1 MFMADNDKGKRG
13 EEFFEPEIS
22 PGELY
27 KRIIVSRDEFEKGEK
42 GLVKREDPRFVG
54 FCKAV
59 YKRFSS
65 LGQGAVFTPKF
76 REAIDFLHWDLKAE
90 ELSAATKLVMIAAI
104 VIGCGAGIGI
114 IFSPLFNIL
123 LDLIQL
129 DLLVY
134 IYVLVPFIAIALYL
148 AMYVQNFPLNAAK
161 DEQTKALG
169 YVPELVG
176 YMIMSMKLVPNLEK
190 AVEFSAKHGRG
201 KIAEDFKRIL
211 WETQI
216 GMFHSL
222 SEALD
227 DLAYRWGKFSDE
239 FKHAL
244 MMVRASVLENTEA
257 KRYQLLDKT
266 METVLESI
274 KNKMEQYAR
283 NLSQPSTVLFYV
295 GVLLPLIL
303 IIILPVGSAFS
314 GTPMATP
321 LVLIAIY
328 NIGIPIITLIFA
340 MQVIKKRPPTYT
352 PPKIPDNF
360 PGLPKK
366 GQMIIGKTGLNIT
379 MVTILILVAGIL
391 ITVAVSQQGLPP
403 KAFLPK
409 DSQQIIPSDPNPKQ
423 IILRE
428 KEDEKFFEPGG
439 RRYNELRSEGKKDQQ
454 AKDILAMEEQ
464 KFFMEAKNDPTPY
477 ILVFGIIISIAIAFF
492 VLMYFSSI
500 YKRKIQLE
508 IMQMESEFKDSLYI
522 LASRLGENKPV
533 EEALKHTT
541 KFLPNLLIS
550 QRVFGKT
557 VDNIELLGMPLE
569 QAVFDKNYGAL
580 KNMPS
585 NIIQSSM
592 KILVDSVEL
601 GVNVAAR
608 TLISLSLQL
617 GNSEKV
623 NKMLSILISDVVSM
637 MQTMVVFI
645 APIVLGVTTALQK
658 VVMVTLAGIASS
670 ETIGGVGGT
679 SVSETGFS
687 MPLKGISVEAF
698 KTMVSPVQF
707 LVIVIIYVVELVI
720 IMGYFTTK
728 IEEDN
733 DLLVKINI
741 ATALPI
747 AVGVFLAAVIAA
759 NLVVGN
765 FFGGT

>member
-1 MFMADNDKGKRG
+1 MPDTKGKRG

-27 KRIIVSRDEFEKGEK
+27 KKIIVSRDDFEKGEK
-42 GLVKREDPRFVG
+42 GLVKRENPHFVG
-54 FCKAV
+54 FCKSIHQ
-59 YKRFSS
+59 KFPS
-65 LGQGAVFTPKF
+65 LGQGASFTPKF
-76 REAIDFLHWDLKAE
+76 REAIDFLHWDLKPE
-90 ELSAATKLVMIAAI
+90 ELSAATKLVMIVAL
-104 VIGCGAGIGI
+104 VIGAGAGIGI

-123 LDLIQL
+123 MDFVQI
-129 DLLVY
+129 DILVY
-134 IYVLVPFIAIALYL
+134 IYALVPFIALALFL
-148 AMYVQNFPLNAAK
+148 AMYVQNYPINAAK

-190 AVEFSAKHGRG
+190 AVEFAASHGRG
-201 KIAEDFKRIL
+201 KISDDFKRIL

-340 MQVIKKRPPTYT
+340 MQVIKKRPPTYV
-352 PPKIPDNF
+352 PPKIPDGF

-366 GQMIIGKTGLNIT
+366 GQMVLGKTGLNTT
-379 MVTILILVAGIL
+379 MIAAIILIAGIL
-391 ITVAVSQQGLPP
+391 LTVAVSQQGLPP
-403 KAFLPK
+403 KSFMPEN
-409 DSQQIIPSDPNPKQ
+409 SPQILPSDPDAQQ

-428 KEDEKFFEPGG
+428 KGDAKFFEPGG
-439 RRYNELRSEGKKDQQ
+439 KRYNELRSEGKKDAQ

-464 KFFMEAKNDPTPY
+464 KFFMEAKNDPTPF
-477 ILVFGIIISIAIAFF
+477 ILVFGIIIAIAIAFF
-492 VLMYFSSI
+492 VFMYFSSI

-533 EEALKHTT
+533 EEALKHTRV
-541 KFLPNLLIS
+541 FLPNLLIS
-550 QRVFGKT
+550 QRIFGKT

-569 QAVFDKNYGAL
+569 QAVFDKNYGSL
-580 KNMPS
+580 KNLPS

-617 GNSEKV
+617 RNAEKV
-623 NKMLSILISDVVSM
+623 NKMLSTLISDVVSM

-670 ETIGGVGGT
+670 EITQTVGGGA
-679 SVSETGFS
+679 VSETGFS
-687 MPLKGISVEAF
+687 LPLKGISVEAF

-707 LVIVIIYVVELVI
+707 LLIVTIYV
-720 IMGYFTTK
+720 
-728 IEEDN
+728 
-733 DLLVKINI
+733 
-741 ATALPI
+741 
-747 AVGVFLAAVIAA
+747 
-759 NLVVGN
+759 
-765 FFGGT
+765 

>member
-1 MFMADNDKGKRG
+1 MPKDAKKSGG
-13 EEFFEPEIS
+13 EFFEPDIS

-27 KRIIVSRDEFEKGEK
+27 KKIIVSRDEFEKGEK
-42 GLVKREDPRFVG
+42 GLVKRKDPAYVK

-59 YKRFSS
+59 YRRFPS
-65 LGQGAVFTPKF
+65 LGKGAAFIPAY
-76 REAIDFLHWDLKAE
+76 REAVDFLHWDLSAE
-90 ELSAATKLVMIAAI
+90 ELSAATKLVMVLAVAVGIVSGIA
-104 VIGCGAGIGI
+104 I

-123 LDLIQL
+123 MAFVQL

-134 IYVLVPFIAIALYL
+134 IYVFAPFIAL
-148 AMYVQNFPLNAAK
+148 AIFLSMYVQRYPLNAADSEK
-161 DEQTKALG
+161 TKALG
-169 YVPELVG
+169 YVPEIVG

-190 AVEFSAKHGRG
+190 AVEFSAQHGRG
-201 KIAEDFKRIL
+201 KIAEDFRRIL

-216 GMFHSL
+216 GLFHSL

-314 GTPMATP
+314 GTPMAMP
-321 LVLIAIY
+321 LVLVAIY
-328 NIGIPIITLIFA
+328 NIGIPAITLIFA
-340 MQVIKKRPPTYT
+340 MQVIKKRPPTYV
-352 PPKIPDNF
+352 PPKIPDGF

-366 GQMIIGKTGLNIT
+366 GSMILGKTGINVAMLAAI
-379 MVTILILVAGIL
+379 VLVAGIL
-391 ITVAVSQQGLPP
+391 LSVAVSQYGLPP
-403 KAFLPK
+403 KGFV
-409 DSQQIIPSDPNPKQ
+409 SEESGQIIQPDPNATE
-423 IILRE
+423 IIIKE
-428 KEDEKFFEPGG
+428 KGDAKYFTPEGK
-439 RRYNELRSEGKKDQQ
+439 RYRELRSEGKSDSA
-454 AKDILAMEEQ
+454 AKDLLAMEEQ
-464 KFFMEAKNDPTPY
+464 KFFMEPKNDPTPY
-477 ILVFGIIISIAIAFF
+477 ILVFGIIISIAIAIFIF
-492 VLMYFSSI
+492 VYYSSI
-500 YKRKIQLE
+500 YKRKKQLE

-533 EEALKHTT
+533 EEALKHTRN
-541 KFLPNLLIS
+541 FLPNLLIS
-550 QRVFGKT
+550 QRVFAKT

-569 QAVFDKNYGAL
+569 QAVFDRNYGSL

-592 KILVDSVEL
+592 KILVDSVGL

-617 GNSEKV
+617 RNAEKV
-623 NKMLSILISDVVSM
+623 NKMLSTLISDVTSM

-658 VVMVTLAGIASS
+658 IVMVTLAGIASS
-670 ETIGGVGGT
+670 ETVQSLGSGGAG
-679 SVSETGFS
+679 SSGFTV
-687 MPLKGISVEAF
+687 PLKGISVEAF

-707 LVIVIIYVVELVI
+707 LVIVTIYVVELVI

-733 DLLVKINI
+733 DLLVRINI

-747 AVGVFLAAVIAA
+747 AVGVFLVAVLAA
-759 NLVVGN
+759 NIIVGS
-765 FFGGT
+765 FFGGAS